1 MLFLCFYCL
10 SLIFT
15 AHKNIRLLYTTADF
29 IGCLEN
35 TYHQRDYG
43 YTTLV
48 AMLNDKALKT
58 IHTKSSHENAKVS
71 WKSATLS

>member
-1 MLFLCFYCL
+1 MLFLCFYWL
-10 SLIFT
+10 SLMFT
-15 AHKNIRLLYTTADF
+15 AHKNIRLLYMTADF
-29 IGCLEN
+29 TGCLEN

-58 IHTKSSHENAKVS
+58 IHIRVKS
-71 WKSATLS
+71 

>member
-1 MLFLCFYCL
+1 VPCCFYAFTGSLSLSL

-15 AHKNIRLLYTTADF
+15 AHKNIRLLYMTADF
-29 IGCLEN
+29 TGCLEN

-58 IHTKSSHENAKVS
+58 IHIRVKS
-71 WKSATLS
+71 